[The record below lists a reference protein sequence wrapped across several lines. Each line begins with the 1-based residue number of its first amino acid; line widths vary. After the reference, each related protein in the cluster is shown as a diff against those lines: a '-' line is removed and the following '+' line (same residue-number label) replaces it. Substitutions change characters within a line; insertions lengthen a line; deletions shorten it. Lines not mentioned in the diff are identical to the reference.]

1 MPQLST
7 GRKVAILL
15 QRVADIIDNPL
26 EHLDKLGQIDSVEQV
41 CRFIPVVVFVESDG
55 EREGHF
61 ELNQDS
67 IRIHEIEGMRAVVQD
82 YSVADVLNGNTDWS
96 RQEVEDFERW
106 FDEFGGRQ
114 KCVEM
119 AAYLK
124 QEKHKLT
131 DLVDAMSYADI
142 DPLQDEQERFR
153 RASVFVRVLTGRKFS
168 EEEKE

>member
-82 YSVADVLNGNTDWS
+82 YSVADVLNGDTDWS
-96 RQEVEDFERW
+96 RQEVED
-106 FDEFGGRQ
+106 
-114 KCVEM
+114 
-119 AAYLK
+119 
-124 QEKHKLT
+124 
-131 DLVDAMSYADI
+131 
-142 DPLQDEQERFR
+142 
-153 RASVFVRVLTGRKFS
+153 
-168 EEEKE
+168 